1 MKNIQLK
8 QLRLSKGFKTQQ
20 QMADKI
26 QEFLIKHGHAQSY
39 TRTAYTM
46 LENGLVKN
54 VPEYIAEALQYLL
67 DAPNIIEVLD
77 SAHMISSTRQAMRD
91 EMLNKLD
98 ALTDEEF
105 EAVLTVVNMLRR

>member
-26 QEFLIKHGHAQSY
+26 QEFLVKHGHAQSY

-54 VPEYIAEALQYLL
+54 VPGYIVEALQYLL

-98 ALTDEEF
+98 TLTDEEF

>member
-54 VPEYIAEALQYLL
+54 VPDYIVEALQYLL

-77 SAHMISSTRQAMRD
+77 SAHMASSTRQAMRD

-98 ALTDEEF
+98 ALPDEEF

>member
-20 QMADKI
+20 QMADAI
-26 QEFLIKHGHAQSY
+26 QEFLVKHGHAQSY

-54 VPEYIAEALQYLL
+54 VPEYIVDALQYLL
-67 DAPNIIEVLD
+67 DEPHMIEVLD
-77 SAHMISSTRQAMRD
+77 SAHMVSSNRQAMRD
-91 EMLNKLD
+91 ALLRKLD